1 MPLETI
7 NPDEHRLRR
16 KGFILDR
23 SGDGSPI
30 YIDASSVASVVP
42 NDGTC
47 HRDVLAIVRTKDGT
61 MFHVKQSIDVVLQL
75 MEFSLS

>member
-1 MPLETI
+1 MPVETI
-7 NPDEHRLRR
+7 HPHEHRLRR

-23 SGDGSPI
+23 SGDGAPI
-30 YIDASSVASVVP
+30 YIDAGSVASIVP

-47 HRDVLAIVRTKDGT
+47 TRDALAIVRTKDGT

-75 MEFSLS
+75 LEFSLS